1 MQRWKGSSELFVTID
16 FLIPTDNESRAGG
29 SLLNIEPDFGAI
41 VTPRLELA
49 FMDRHLIPISG
60 TLPSRARGTRDV
72 PVCGPGAFTVLK
84 SLAFGDR
91 TANKD
96 TYDLFYVWNAVS
108 IVQVAT
114 SLQRLQPNTQVSK
127 TLDIIQRDFMDL
139 DGLGP
144 VGAALFIASE
154 LDDVIQADVS
164 GLARELLRVMG
175 RSI

>member
-1 MQRWKGSSELFVTID
+1 M
-16 FLIPTDNESRAGG
+16 SRCVAPALSPYSNHSPLGIG
-29 SLLNIEPDFGAI
+29 RP
-41 VTPRLELA
+41 
-49 FMDRHLIPISG
+49 
-60 TLPSRARGTRDV
+60 
-72 PVCGPGAFTVLK
+72 
-84 SLAFGDR
+84 
-91 TANKD
+91 NKD